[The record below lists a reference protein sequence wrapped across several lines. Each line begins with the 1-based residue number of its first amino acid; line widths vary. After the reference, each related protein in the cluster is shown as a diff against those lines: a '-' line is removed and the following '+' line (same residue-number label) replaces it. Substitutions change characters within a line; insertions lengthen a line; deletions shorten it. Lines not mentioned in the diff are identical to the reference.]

1 MSEYTP
7 GTWFAAVTPGG
18 AVVLPSTAGV
28 EHARAAWAALRAGGG
43 LGTVLETLTGAFG
56 TSLAALPPF
65 AVITHAGGE
74 LRIAVRGPLTVHA
87 AGVSVHGAG
96 VTTWNEQ
103 LVRGGGAVTI
113 EASGA
118 APDGA
123 GALPFADGIVLV
135 SRLVVDAVDAVDAVD
150 IVDAQ
155 LVVAPIAHVAQAPVS
170 APDPGSAPVAEGESQ
185 PAPAAE
191 PEQEMAPEVAPEPE
205 AEPEPEPAPEA
216 VPEPGPEPTPEPEP
230 EPAAEPQPAAEPEPE
245 PVPDADPKPEP
256 KPLPEPSPVPVP
268 EPAPEP
274 VANPEPVGA
283 EALGP
288 DDEAWGATV
297 VKAATDPAFRR
308 PSAPGSL
315 AANLAGFPPPTGAPV
330 ATAPGLISA
339 VPGGRGHRPGD
350 HDGQTI
356 SVAQSRAMRAAG
368 QLPPSPDA
376 AAAEPA
382 PAPPA
387 STARIVLS
395 TGRTVQLDR
404 TVVIGRRPSSNRTT
418 GGMLPH
424 LITVDSPEQ
433 DISRSHVEI
442 RQEGDAVV
450 VLDLHTT
457 NGTMLRRAGSEPTQL
472 HPGEATVVVSGDVLE
487 LGDGVSVS
495 FEGIA

>member
-7 GTWFAAVTPGG
+7 GPWFAAVAPGG
-18 AVVLPSTAGV
+18 AVVLPSTAGA
-28 EHARAAWAALRAGGG
+28 EHARASWAAVRAGGG
-43 LGTVLETLTGAFG
+43 LGSVLETLTGAFG

-65 AVITHAGGE
+65 AVVMREGDE
-74 LRIAVRGPLTVHA
+74 LRIAVRGPLTVRA

-113 EASGA
+113 DTEDAGDDA
-118 APDGA
+118 AGT
-123 GALPFADGIVLV
+123 LPFADGIVMV
-135 SRLVVDAVDAVDAVD
+135 ARLVVDV
-150 IVDAQ
+150 VDAQ
-155 LVVAPIAHVAQAPVS
+155 GAAASIGQGA
-170 APDPGSAPVAEGESQ
+170 
-185 PAPAAE
+185 PAPARTTAAE
-191 PEQEMAPEVAPEPE
+191 PERATAPEPEPEAEPALEAAQEAAATREPDAAPDPEAAREPETAPEPKAGPAPESRMPPQSEPEAQPEPAPE
-205 AEPEPEPAPEA
+205 AEPEPEP
-216 VPEPGPEPTPEPEP
+216 EPDSESLAP
-230 EPAAEPQPAAEPEPE
+230 EPAA
-245 PVPDADPKPEP
+245 DPTPIA
-256 KPLPEPSPVPVP
+256 V
-268 EPAPEP
+268 
-274 VANPEPVGA
+274 

-288 DDEAWGATV
+288 DDDEWGATV

-308 PSAPGSL
+308 PSAAGAA

-339 VPGGRGHRPGD
+339 VPGGTGHRPGD

-368 QLPPSPDA
+368 QLPPQPGTA
-376 AAAEPA
+376 APPPPA
-382 PAPPA
+382 PAPPV

-404 TVVIGRRPSSNRTT
+404 TVVIGRRPSSTRTT

-442 RQEGDAVV
+442 RLEGDAVV
-450 VLDLHTT
+450 VVDLHTT

-487 LGDGVSVS
+487 LGDGVSVT